1 MTTIG
6 DFRTFFLESAWRLPD
21 LSLVIAGPFWKSR
34 LVSMADRSQ
43 HSAFALRLT
52 KHLSKLYLFQ
62 QREAGYRPP
71 ALKRNANPSGGR
83 AEPSVSVRS
92 TQEEALS
99 FRSPA
104 IVGGGMKMVRR
115 RVASRSPPE
124 ATDRGAGGDRR
135 STGNSA
141 WDSRKRRHASGAERR
156 RLPPR
161 QAGFRRLALVTS

>member
-6 DFRTFFLESAWRLPD
+6 DFRTIFLESAWRLPD
-21 LSLVIAGPFWKSR
+21 LPLVVAGPFWER
-34 LVSMADRSQ
+34 GLVSMADRSQ
-43 HSAFALRLT
+43 HSAFAFRLT

-71 ALKRNANPSGGR
+71 ALKRTVDPHDGPAKPSI
-83 AEPSVSVRS
+83 SVRS

-104 IVGGGMKMVRR
+104 MVGGGMKTVRR
-115 RVASRSPPE
+115 RVALRSPPE
-124 ATDRGAGGDRR
+124 ATDRGTGGDRR

-141 WDSRKRRHASGAERR
+141 WDSRKRRHASGAVRR